1 MNQGNIHERTS
12 TTAPEA
18 SVKFISVFGKK
29 KAASKAGKPQRVVS
43 SPSRVSAAPE
53 AVAAPPVS
61 PSLPESKSSNA
72 PSNAS
77 PASERPV
84 LRHADDAVATILMR
98 DAYTRERHFFLLRLI
113 LALSAVL
120 VAETWVVSIL
130 AMRPPVYKYFATDR
144 EGRIQPITPIDQPIG
159 SQTEVSNWVAG
170 AVVRAYTFDFANWR
184 AQLSAARNDF
194 TPQGWKG
201 FEAALKDSGVLQTVL
216 EKKYVTTAVPTGAP
230 VMINQGVV
238 DGHYAWKFQM
248 PILVTYQSSERTV
261 PQNLM
266 VNVLVVRQSEMENPR
281 GLGIAQLIAQ

>member
-1 MNQGNIHERTS
+1 
-12 TTAPEA
+12 
-18 SVKFISVFGKK
+18 
-29 KAASKAGKPQRVVS
+29 
-43 SPSRVSAAPE
+43 
-53 AVAAPPVS
+53 
-61 PSLPESKSSNA
+61 
-72 PSNAS
+72 
-77 PASERPV
+77 
-84 LRHADDAVATILMR
+84 
-98 DAYTRERHFFLLRLI
+98 
-113 LALSAVL
+113 
-120 VAETWVVSIL
+120 
-130 AMRPPVYKYFATDR
+130 MRPPVYKYFATDR
-144 EGRIQPITPIDQPIG
+144 EGRIQPITPIDEPIG

-170 AVVRAYTFDFANWR
+170 AVVKAYTFDFANWR